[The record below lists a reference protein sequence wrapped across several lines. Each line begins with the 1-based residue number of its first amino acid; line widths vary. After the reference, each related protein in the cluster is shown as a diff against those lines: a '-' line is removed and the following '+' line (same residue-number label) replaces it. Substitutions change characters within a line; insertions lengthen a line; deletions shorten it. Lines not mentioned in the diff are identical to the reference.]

1 MYENIQIRDPDYS
14 NYDFDVP
21 RWPLLEKLGDNWI
34 VRLLFIG
41 FYTLL
46 YIENKTEEQA
56 AKLMGYKTSEKD
68 RKPGYKQIKNIQKS
82 ILEKAK
88 KLLNSNSFDI
98 SDYGTF

>member
-1 MYENIQIRDPDYS
+1 
-14 NYDFDVP
+14 
-21 RWPLLEKLGDNWI
+21 
-34 VRLLFIG
+34 
-41 FYTLL
+41 
-46 YIENKTEEQA
+46 
-56 AKLMGYKTSEKD
+56 MGYKTSEKD